1 MNMRPHPNFPCVCRL
16 PTEAIAQA
24 GSFSAGPSSSRRAGS
39 VLPAVLIFS
48 IIAIIMVTVFVSG
61 QYKLARPS
69 LMAPSGLQAL
79 CNARSGIWKAIELL
93 NRGNTPDTLK
103 GINTL
108 DSLFN
113 RDLFGKPNDTNAIG
127 METLVADSAPL
138 ALQPYSCDSFGTC
151 EVALSYCGCFEL
163 LTSKGIFRSSEKNV
177 LVKLGGTIVS
187 SPDTAYYLETE
198 APLQGMIWGKGHHG
212 PDSVIV
218 RESDLHALVSEYT
231 SELSQGTDTM
241 VQNLPL
247 TIQHNDEFAK
257 IPDFVKGPLF
267 IDGSHFDL
275 SWKEKRRVTV
285 LGDVQITGKVY
296 IEGLELVAGGEIKCF
311 DDCRL
316 RDVTVFSLQRVVM
329 SDRAVFRGTAIARTN
344 MLLYGHAV
352 VENRSMLIVTGGGK
366 VASPPAGPIPPNGPA
381 RLPVFSITFTESST
395 IDATVVSLKGEGD
408 LGIKIDKNA
417 IVKGVLWTKG
427 YMGLAGT
434 LYGVIHAKALVN
446 AEKALSGKEQITPD
460 PILPG
465 TASLRRIEDAD
476 KYYFPFF
483 MGKLKI
489 MQWQE

>member
-1 MNMRPHPNFPCVCRL
+1 MY
-16 PTEAIAQA
+16 
-24 GSFSAGPSSSRRAGS
+24 SSSLAQRAGS
-39 VLPAVLIFS
+39 VLPVVLIFS
-48 IIAIIMVTVFVSG
+48 IIAVITVTVFVSG
-61 QYKLARPS
+61 QYRLARPS

-93 NRGNTPDTLK
+93 NRGNKPDTLK
-103 GINTL
+103 RINTL

-113 RDLFGKPNDTNAIG
+113 KDLFGKPGDTNSIP

-138 ALQPYSCDSFGTC
+138 ALQPYSCDSFGNC
-151 EVALSYCGCFEL
+151 AVALSYCGCFEL

-177 LVKLGGTIVS
+177 LVKLGGTILS
-187 SPDTAYYLETE
+187 SPDTAYYLETG
-198 APLQGMIWGKGHHG
+198 APLQGMIWGKGHIG

-275 SWKEKRRVTV
+275 TWKEKRRVTV

-296 IEGLELVAGGEIKCF
+296 IEGLELVTAGEIKCF

-316 RDVTVFSLQRVVM
+316 RDVTVFSLQRVVI
-329 SDRAVFRGTAIARTN
+329 SDRAVFRGTAIAQTN
-344 MLLYGHAV
+344 MLLYGHAA

-366 VASPPAGPIPPNGPA
+366 APTPGPPGNKNQQGRPA
-381 RLPVFSITFTESST
+381 QLRVFSMTFTESST

-408 LGIKIDKNA
+408 LGIKIDKNV
-417 IVKGVLWTKG
+417 IVKGILWTRG
-427 YMGLAGT
+427 YISLAGT
-434 LYGVIHAKALVN
+434 LYGVLHAKALVN
-446 AEKALSGKEQITPD
+446 AEQALLGQQINPD